1 MELRMSTRLAFIPV
15 GSYRRFAGKPVRV
28 SNALLAAFVIAIATP
43 AMGGESGAPATGTVT
58 AQERMV
64 GQFTGKFVNGTPVYR
79 LPSIRVSAS
88 RTAELAR
95 IEREE
100 HLTHAGA
107 TRARTAVRPPA

>member
-1 MELRMSTRLAFIPV
+1 MTTRLAFVHV
-15 GSYRRFAGKPVRV
+15 GSYRRFAGERVRV

-43 AMGGESGAPATGTVT
+43 AFGGESGAPAARTVT
-58 AQERMV
+58 AHERMV

-79 LPSIRVSAS
+79 LPSLRVSVS

-100 HLTHAGA
+100 RLTHAGA
-107 TRARTAVRPPA
+107 IRARTTGRPPA

>member
-1 MELRMSTRLAFIPV
+1 MSTRLAFV
-15 GSYRRFAGKPVRV
+15 HDGSHRRFAGETVRV
-28 SNALLAAFVIAIATP
+28 SNALLAAVVMAIATP
-43 AMGGESGAPATGTVT
+43 AIGGESGAPATGTVT

-64 GQFTGKFVNGTPVYR
+64 GRFTGKFVDGTPVYR

-100 HLTHAGA
+100 RLTRTGA
-107 TRARTAVRPPA
+107 TRARNAGGPPT

>member
-1 MELRMSTRLAFIPV
+1 MNTRLAFGHV
-15 GSYRRFAGKPVRV
+15 GSYRRIGGEPVSV
-28 SNALLAAFVIAIATP
+28 ANALLAAVVIAVATP
-43 AMGGESGAPATGTVT
+43 AIGAGSGAPATGTVT

-64 GQFTGKFVNGTPVYR
+64 GKFTGEFVNGTPVYR

-100 HLTHAGA
+100 RLTRAGA
-107 TRARTAVRPPA
+107 TRARTAGRPPA